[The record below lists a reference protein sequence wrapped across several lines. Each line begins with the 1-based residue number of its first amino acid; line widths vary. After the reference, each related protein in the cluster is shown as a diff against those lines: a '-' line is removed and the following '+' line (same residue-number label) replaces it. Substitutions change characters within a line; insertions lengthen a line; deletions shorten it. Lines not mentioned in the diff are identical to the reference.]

1 MSKAGGERDHL
12 RYFYFSG
19 MSLAEQ
25 LQAKKAAGL
34 NKAQP
39 AGDGEASSPRPAA
52 GPPKLDLIGEIK
64 KRNEAKKK
72 RMESGN

>member
-1 MSKAGGERDHL
+1 
-12 RYFYFSG
+12 

-39 AGDGEASSPRPAA
+39 AGDGEAATPKAA
-52 GPPKLDLIGEIK
+52 APPKLDLIGEIK